1 MDNTSTSN
9 SANDYLEQNQQYESR
24 LIAIIAVVV
33 MIGFASL
40 LAYMFFGYQ

>member
-1 MDNTSTSN
+1 MENTSTHTS
-9 SANDYLEQNQQYESR
+9 SEYLAQKSKEEAR

-40 LAYMFFGYQ
+40 LAYMFLGNH